1 LISTTTGYYARGD
14 KLKEKGIDP
23 ASLKTIV
30 DRREAALA
38 ISGPDFYGWGFTPN
52 QSGDGFGFLISVV
65 QAYGGSFT
73 DQTGQV
79 VKFNSPETVQ
89 AFEFLRETYD
99 RNGKY
104 AAMLPPGIESWN
116 DTGNNEAYLAGQ
128 IGFTQNAFSIYAQS
142 KRDNNPVYPNT
153 LLLRAPTAINGDSRD
168 GGNVGGWMTVFKG
181 APNAALA
188 KKLAL
193 DLLDPTNFNKIAS
206 LGSVLFTPAYANLW
220 TDELMSAEPN
230 LKSIKEA
237 VSDMTR
243 MKALLALRGDG
254 FAILGGDDA
263 SAARALLAGA
273 DGLVSVGSNVLPG
286 AFRTLCDLARAGN
299 HAAAEAWDARL
310 QPYHDFF
317 TLESNPVPVKA
328 LLQRLGIGHGLRLPL
343 LPLSAPH
350 HAAADHLAADVGA
363 LEELSSH

>member
-1 LISTTTGYYARGD
+1 MAHEYNVPGRTGC
-14 KLKEKGIDP
+14 
-23 ASLKTIV
+23 
-30 DRREAALA
+30 
-38 ISGPDFYGWGFTPN
+38 
-52 QSGDGFGFLISVV
+52 
-65 QAYGGSFT
+65 
-73 DQTGQV
+73 
-79 VKFNSPETVQ
+79 
-89 AFEFLRETYD
+89 
-99 RNGKY
+99 
-104 AAMLPPGIESWN
+104 
-116 DTGNNEAYLAGQ
+116 
-128 IGFTQNAFSIYAQS
+128 
-142 KRDNNPVYPNT
+142 
-153 LLLRAPTAINGDSRD
+153 
-168 GGNVGGWMTVFKG
+168 
-181 APNAALA
+181 
-188 KKLAL
+188 
-193 DLLDPTNFNKIAS
+193 DLLPDTVAQLAAHPRIV
-206 LGSVLFTPAYANLW
+206 G
-220 TDELMSAEPN
+220 
-230 LKSIKEA
+230 IKEA

-263 SAARALLAGA
+263 SAARTLLAGA

-317 TLESNPVPVKA
+317 TLESNPIPVKA